1 MTTRV
6 SDRQGG
12 EPRGVPHYL
21 ARYVSSFEDF
31 ARRVETGSPAW
42 LRALRAGALECF
54 SEQGFPTGRMEAW
67 RHTDVSAIAEAEFQL
82 ATSWRADAWSQ
93 KVRSLLPTDGDAIT
107 AVFANGHLVPELS
120 FGLDSGA
127 GEAGIRVESL
137 AELASAGDPRLEL
150 RLARQPELKEHAFAA
165 LNTAFVDDGA
175 VVIVPPDRAVAKP
188 IHLLFLSTA
197 ENAQPTVCHPRVL
210 IALGAGSQAV
220 VIEDH
225 VALGSVPTFSNAVT
239 EVTSAAG
246 AQLELVLL
254 QRGSDHSFQISN
266 LHSQQER
273 DSRLRCHT
281 VTLGGKLVR
290 NDLTCVLADAGAECD
305 LFGLFLGTA
314 SQLIDNHTLVDHA
327 MPHASSRQL
336 YKGILGDRSAG
347 VFRGRVIVRP
357 DAQQTSAEQYNP
369 NLLLTQGAQVN
380 SKPQLEIH
388 ADDVKC
394 SHGSTVGRMDP
405 EAVFFLRSRGIGE
418 ARARHMLTQG
428 FADQITSA
436 LPVACLADTVRG
448 SIVERISELTEGGA
462 AT

>member
-6 SDRQGG
+6 SDRHGG
-12 EPRGVPHYL
+12 EPRGVPHSISK
-21 ARYVSSFEDF
+21 YVSHFEGF

-54 SEQGFPTGRMEAW
+54 SEQGFPTRRMEAW
-67 RHTDVSAIAEAEFQL
+67 RYTDVSAIAEAKFEL
-82 ATSWRADAWSQ
+82 ATSWRAGVSSQ
-93 KVRSLLPTDGDAIT
+93 KVRSLLPPGGDAVI
-107 AVFANGHLVPELS
+107 AVFVNGHFAPELS
-120 FGLDSGA
+120 LGLDSGA

-137 AELASAGDPRLEL
+137 AQLRAAADPRLEL

-165 LNTAFVDDGA
+165 LNTAFLDDGA
-175 VVIVPPDRAVAKP
+175 VVIVPRDRAVAKP

-210 IALGAGSQAV
+210 IALGAGSRAV

-225 VALGSVPTFSNAVT
+225 VALGSVPTFSNTVT
-239 EVTSAAG
+239 EVTSAVG
-246 AQLELVLL
+246 AELELVLL
-254 QRGSDHSFQISN
+254 QRGGDHSFQISN

-281 VTLGGKLVR
+281 LTLGGELVR
-290 NDLTCVLADAGAECD
+290 NDLTCVLAGSGAECE
-305 LFGLFLGTA
+305 LFGLFLGTT
-314 SQLIDNHTLVDHA
+314 SQLLDNHTLVDHA

-336 YKGILGDRSAG
+336 YKGILGGRSTG

-357 DAQQTSAEQYNP
+357 DAQRTSAEQYNP

-418 ARARHMLTQG
+418 SRARHMLTQG

-436 LPVACLADTVRG
+436 LPVAYLADMVRG
-448 SIVERISELTEGGA
+448 SIAARISEMTEESA